1 MSNIKS
7 KILLLLNSDNRKVRA
22 IELKLEFRKIKKS
35 FSELHLG
42 HHLRRFYLLF
52 FILSCLIPLF
62 AIKPSASI
70 DNRFLQIT
78 NQFQVADNTPVTFA
92 EPISF
97 VPQIESNFKS
107 SMFQKYIIQAN
118 ENIELLVARLAPI
131 NKQTLEVNNPNKEFK
146 ADVEIIIPAV
156 NGLLIGFNK
165 DTNFNEMSKALGKT
179 EEEIKKDN
187 GDAKEGYIFQP
198 TDTPVQLKKD
208 FDTAIIKLRTPVVV
222 NRPIA
227 FSQAYNYPSSDLSG
241 SFGAFVANTR
251 GVLVDDGNGWSLGQ
265 CVSLVKRWQNFI
277 GAPSGYWPGNY
288 PAPAYYSYINGYTS
302 MAPATPSY
310 NIVIVSDPNSLR
322 AGDLLI
328 TTGYPSHTGIA
339 SGRNGGGTFDM
350 YDQNSPMGSAPR
362 FNTYPNSM
370 FIGALRYIKS

>member
-1 MSNIKS
+1 MSILKS
-7 KILLLLNSDNRKVRA
+7 KILSLLNSDSRKIMA
-22 IELKLEFRKIKKS
+22 IETRLEFRKIKKS
-35 FSELHLG
+35 IGSLNLG
-42 HHLRRFYLLF
+42 HHLKRFYLLF

-97 VPQIESNFKS
+97 VPQVESNFKS
-107 SMFQKYIIQAN
+107 SLFQKYKIQVG
-118 ENIELLVARLAPI
+118 ENMDLLEARLRPI
-131 NKQTLEVNNPNKEFK
+131 SRETLEVNNAGKEFK
-146 ADVEIIIPAV
+146 ADEEIIIPAA
-156 NGLLIGFNK
+156 NGLLIGYNK
-165 DTNFNEMSKALGKT
+165 DTNFNEMAKALGK
-179 EEEIKKDN
+179 EESEITKNN
-187 GDAKEGYIFQP
+187 GDTKEGYIFQASDMP
-198 TDTPVQLKKD
+198 AQLKKD
-208 FDTAIIKLRTPVVV
+208 FDTAIIKLRTPVNI
-222 NRPIA
+222 NRPIN

-241 SFGAFVANTR
+241 SFASFVSNTQ

-288 PAPAYYSYINGYTS
+288 PAPAYYSYLNGYTS
-302 MAPATPSY
+302 MAPASASF
-310 NIVIVSDPNSLR
+310 NIVVVSDPYSLR

-339 SGRNGGGTFDM
+339 TGRVGGGTFDM

>member
-7 KILLLLNSDNRKVRA
+7 KVLALLNRDSRKVMA
-22 IELKLEFRKIKKS
+22 IETKLEFRKIKKS
-35 FSELHLG
+35 ISDLHLG

-92 EPISF
+92 EPVSF
-97 VPQIESNFKS
+97 VPSVESNFKS
-107 SMFQKYIIQAN
+107 AQFQKYKIQAG
-118 ENIELLVARLAPI
+118 ENLQLLVARLNPV
-131 NKQTLEVNNPNKEFK
+131 NQETLEVNNPNKEFK
-146 ADVEIIIPAV
+146 ADEEIIIPTS
-156 NGLLIGFNK
+156 NGLLIGYNK
-165 DTNFNEMSKALGKT
+165 DTNFNEMAKALGKT
-179 EEEIKKDN
+179 EDEIKKDN
-187 GDAKEGYIFQP
+187 GDQKEGYIFQSS
-198 TDTPVQLKKD
+198 DTPVQLKKD
-208 FDTAIIKLRTPVVV
+208 FDTAIVKLRTPIAV

-227 FSQAYNYPSSDLSG
+227 FSQNYNYPSSDLSG
-241 SFGAFVANTR
+241 SFGSFVANTQ
-251 GVLVDDGNGWSLGQ
+251 GLLVDDGNGWSLGQ

-288 PAPAYYSYINGYTS
+288 PAPAYYSYLNGYTS
-302 MAPATPSY
+302 MAPASASY
-310 NIVIVSDPNSLR
+310 NIVVVTDPNSLR

-339 SGRNGGGTFDM
+339 SGRIGGGTFDM

-370 FIGALRYIKS
+370 FIGALRYVKS

>member
-7 KILLLLNSDNRKVRA
+7 KVLALLNRDSRKVMA
-22 IELKLEFRKIKKS
+22 IETKLEFRKIKKS
-35 FSELHLG
+35 ISDLHLG

-92 EPISF
+92 EPVSF
-97 VPQIESNFKS
+97 VPSVESNFKS
-107 SMFQKYIIQAN
+107 AQFQKYKIQAG
-118 ENIELLVARLAPI
+118 ENLQLLVARLNPV
-131 NKQTLEVNNPNKEFK
+131 NQETLEVNNPNNEFK
-146 ADVEIIIPAV
+146 ADEEIIIPTS
-156 NGLLIGFNK
+156 NGLLIGYNK
-165 DTNFNEMSKALGKT
+165 DTNFNEMAKALGKT
-179 EEEIKKDN
+179 EDEIKKDN
-187 GDAKEGYIFQP
+187 GDQKEGYIFQSS
-198 TDTPVQLKKD
+198 DTPVQLKKD
-208 FDTAIIKLRTPVVV
+208 FDTAIVKLRTPIAV

-227 FSQAYNYPSSDLSG
+227 FSQNYNYPSSDLSG
-241 SFGAFVANTR
+241 SFGSFVANTQ
-251 GVLVDDGNGWSLGQ
+251 GLLVDDGNGWSLGQ

-288 PAPAYYSYINGYTS
+288 PAPAYYSYLNGYTS
-302 MAPATPSY
+302 MAPASASY
-310 NIVIVSDPNSLR
+310 NIVVVTDPNSLR

-339 SGRNGGGTFDM
+339 SGRIGGGTFDM

-370 FIGALRYIKS
+370 FIGALRYVKS